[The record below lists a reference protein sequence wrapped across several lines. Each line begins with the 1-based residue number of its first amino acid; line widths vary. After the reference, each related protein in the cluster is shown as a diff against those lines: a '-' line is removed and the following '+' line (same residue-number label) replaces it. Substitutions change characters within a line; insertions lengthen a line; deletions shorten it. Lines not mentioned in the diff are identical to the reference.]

1 MTPPTQPREGK
12 PDVKSLSA
20 RQRRILEVIRDA
32 VVLRGY
38 PPSIREIGD
47 AAGLQSTSSVAYQL
61 KQLEE
66 KGFLRRDPN
75 KPRAVDVRD
84 FNPDEGA
91 RRKPGPQSKR
101 EIEAAMPEEASSAT
115 LIPVVGRIAAGSPI
129 TAEENVDSYYPL
141 PAEIVG
147 DGELFMLQ
155 VVGESMRDAGILD
168 GDWVI
173 VRSQPVAE
181 EGEFVAALL
190 EGSEATVKEFHK
202 DSSGVWLLPHNEAFA
217 PIKGDEA
224 EIMGKVVSVMR
235 KL

>member
-1 MTPPTQPREGK
+1 MTTKKTARGSK
-12 PDVKSLSA
+12 PDIASLSA

-84 FNPDEGA
+84 FNGDDDQI
-91 RRKPGPQSKR
+91 KPGPRSKQKPAVDL
-101 EIEAAMPEEASSAT
+101 EHEDASTAT
-115 LIPVVGRIAAGSPI
+115 YIPVVGQIAAGSPI
-129 TAEENVDSYYPL
+129 TAEENIDSYYPL
-141 PAEIVG
+141 PQDIVG
-147 DGELFMLQ
+147 DGDLFMLQ
-155 VVGESMRDAGILD
+155 VVGESMKDAGILD

-190 EGSEATVKEFHK
+190 DGAEATVKEFHK
-202 DSSGVWLLPHNEAFA
+202 DATGVWLLPHNEAFA
-217 PIKGDEA
+217 PINGDNA